1 MATDDLMM
9 GQLIAGLAQNTNAV
23 KDLADNVKELT
34 QAHGSHA
41 TQLAELSREAA
52 SQSDELKEIKK
63 TISSNEYAKQLL
75 IAMGMTPDSPDVTR
89 GYFDF
94 IKIRMRECA
103 TQNKV
108 ISGIKV
114 TVLTVL
120 IITAMAFVLN
130 TFVSGLSSKTA
141 QQNADA
147 AHSVIN
153 DATSESLIGGGK

>member
-1 MATDDLMM
+1 MANDDLMM

-34 QAHGSHA
+34 QAHSSHA
-41 TQLAELSREAA
+41 TQLAELRHDVAA
-52 SQSDELKEIKK
+52 QSDELKEIKK

-94 IKIRMRECA
+94 IKMRMRECA
-103 TQNKV
+103 TQNKIV
-108 ISGIKV
+108 SGIKI

-120 IITAMAFVLN
+120 IITVMAFMLN
-130 TFVSGLSSKTA
+130 TFVSGLSSKTT
-141 QQNADA
+141 QQNAEI
-147 AHSVIN
+147 AHSAIN
-153 DATSESLIGGGK
+153 GATTESLLGSGK